1 MFNSLYVVF
10 SPGRAKKQHTIT
22 IEYHAAG
29 SPELVE
35 GQAKAL

>member
-22 IEYHAAG
+22 IKYQAAAG
-29 SPELVE
+29 
-35 GQAKAL
+35 